1 MTAKPP
7 SAEAPWSW
15 PHTAGLLL
23 LTLLAVLLC
32 SWVPGGHWAALWWGV
47 MLLLA
52 LTAVIV
58 GQGITGYWRG
68 ILIDERNKMS
78 LSRLQLALWT
88 ILIVSALLVLFFW
101 RLRTRDIGDP
111 LAIGIPTQI
120 WTLLGIS
127 TTSLVGSSL
136 IKTSKKN
143 QPRNL
148 DEERETAERFRA
160 QGRDPSTLLATGRE
174 VLNQSPAQASWAD
187 LFRGDESGNAAT
199 ASLGKFQMFYFTL
212 IAVVSYGY
220 LLARMF
226 GAAAPV
232 DTFPDVGA
240 GLLGLLG
247 ISHSGFLVEKAV
259 PHTQDPPPAR
269 PPAPEDAAAPGFP
282 GEAPVRQTARPLGQ
296 P

>member
-1 MTAKPP
+1 MASNPP
-7 SAEAPWSW
+7 STPSWSW

-23 LTLLAVLLC
+23 CTLLALVLC
-32 SWVPGGHWAALWWGV
+32 SWVPAGHWAALWWGV

-58 GQGITGYWRG
+58 GQGVTGYWRG

-101 RLRTRDIGDP
+101 RLRTRAVGDP
-111 LAIGIPTQI
+111 LAIGIPMEV

-148 DEERETAERFRA
+148 EEEAETGERLRA
-160 QGRDPSTLLATGRE
+160 QGRDPNTLLVTGRA
-174 VLNQSPAQASWAD
+174 VLNASPEQASWAD

-226 GAAAPV
+226 GAAAPAGA
-232 DTFPDVGA
+232 FPDVSA

-259 PHTQDPPPAR
+259 PHTQDPPPGPR
-269 PPAPEDAAAPGFP
+269 VAAATVG
-282 GEAPVRQTARPLGQ
+282 QTARPLGK

>member
-1 MTAKPP
+1 MAANPP
-7 SAEAPWSW
+7 SAPAPWSW

-23 LTLLAVLLC
+23 LTLLVLVLC
-32 SWVPGGHWAALWWGV
+32 SWVPGGHWAALWWWV

-52 LTAVIV
+52 LIAVIV

-101 RLRTRDIGDP
+101 RLRTRGIGDP
-111 LAIGIPTQI
+111 LAIGIPTEV

-148 DEERETAERFRA
+148 DEELQTAERVRA
-160 QGRDPSTLLATGRE
+160 QGRDPNTLLVTGRE
-174 VLNQSPAQASWAD
+174 VLNDSPAQASWAD

-226 GAAAPV
+226 GAAAPAGV
-232 DTFPDVGA
+232 FPDVSA

-247 ISHSGFLVEKAV
+247 ISHGGFLVEKAV
-259 PHTQDPPPAR
+259 PHTQDPPPGPRVAT
-269 PPAPEDAAAPGFP
+269 AA
-282 GEAPVRQTARPLGQ
+282 VRQTARPLGQ